1 MKILNKNGNA
11 LLKCLARM
19 SKTTNSNVIRVK
31 QIDLAKKMNVT
42 LMTVVNQLNNM
53 KELGY
58 IRMSGI
64 RGNDGGTEITLLD
77 NNERQ
82 KTIIEEKQVPKANEQ
97 LEEENVILSQKCCL
111 SDKVAEEQL
120 INSIKAYKSKYG
132 INDFVIYMR
141 EWYAWHRSIKEK
153 TNKPIPQEEYAQLAE
168 LRINLIRE
176 TNPKM
181 IFHHIVYLQDWF
193 KRMDIYNDAF
203 KLKYEIEQFIK
214 QEKFFNPSVFDS
226 FLKN

>member
-11 LLKCLARM
+11 LLKCLVRM

-31 QIDLAKKMNVT
+31 QTDLAKKMNVT

-77 NNERQ
+77 YNDR
-82 KTIIEEKQVPKANEQ
+82 KKQFPKSNEQ
-97 LEEENVILSQKCCL
+97 LEEEHDILCQKCCL

-120 INSIKAYKSKYG
+120 INSIKAYKYKYG
-132 INDFVIYMR
+132 INDFVKYMR
-141 EWYAWHRSIKEK
+141 EWYAWHNSNKEK

-176 TNPKM
+176 TNSKM
-181 IFHHIVYLQDWF
+181 IFHHIVYLQDWIR
-193 KRMDIYNDAF
+193 RMDIYNDAF